1 MASKLKLTVSIDRAV
16 ARRLDDL
23 VKSKRRARSALVEE
37 AIRDW
42 EQAQLRDRLK
52 EGYLAMA
59 EEDREFAEAA
69 LPLNRETL
77 K

>member
-16 ARRLDDL
+16 AKRLDDL
-23 VKSKRRARSALVEE
+23 VKARKRARSALVEE

-42 EQAQLRDRLK
+42 EQAQLHARLK

-59 EEDREFAEAA
+59 EEDRAFAEAA
-69 LPLNRETL
+69 LPLFRETL